1 MKVLTSVGFDE
12 CGKEDGF
19 KILVLVSMYQNCVG
33 WFVD

>member
-19 KILVLVSMYQNCVG
+19 KFRCIKIVLG
-33 WFVD
+33 GLLIDR